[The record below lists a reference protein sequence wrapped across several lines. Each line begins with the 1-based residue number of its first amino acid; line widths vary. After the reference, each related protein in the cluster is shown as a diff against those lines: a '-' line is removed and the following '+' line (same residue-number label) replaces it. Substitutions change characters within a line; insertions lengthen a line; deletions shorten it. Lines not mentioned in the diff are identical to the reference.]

1 MTRKAGNFFVD
12 GYTDSKHYYDYSL
25 VNQ

>member
-1 MTRKAGNFFVD
+1 MTKKAGNFFID
-12 GYTDSKHYYDYSL
+12 GYTDSKHYNDYSL